1 MKTRRQKMTR
11 MVEHTIAGKTRMV
24 PDEYEVNVP
33 VAPRDLDRA
42 ALRAVVVM
50 TTVVVA
56 GSVVWSTVSIGS
68 LLSAKSP
75 AWAAYLVAGVFDL
88 AWITCLTVEWLS
100 RYEPE
105 KARIPRNAGW
115 AALALSMGAI
125 FTQHMVVGSPVTG
138 VVGAAVSALA
148 KGMWLVL
155 MKYTSRDLLPAQQA
169 WLDQERADINAQMAV
184 ATVQRQ
190 LLRTQDATTAQR
202 LALEAARPVLTT
214 VEREEDEI
222 PETPRPVVTTPALP
236 KIRVPSV
243 AATRDTSGL
252 MTTAEVATLLG
263 VSPSTVRGWKHRGRL
278 SPVVDDETVLYSR
291 DAVEAFQETRR

>member
-1 MKTRRQKMTR
+1 MKTRRQKLTR
-11 MVEHTIAGKTRMV
+11 MVEHTIAGKTRLV
-24 PDEYEVNVP
+24 PDEYEVQVP
-33 VAPRDLDRA
+33 VPPRDLDRA

-75 AWAAYLVAGVFDL
+75 AWGAYLVAGVFDL

-125 FTQHMVVGSPVTG
+125 FTQHLVVGSPVTG
-138 VVGAAVSALA
+138 IVGATVSALA

-155 MKYTSRDLLPAQQA
+155 MKHTSRDLLPAQQA

-190 LLRTQDATTAQR
+190 LLRVQDAATAQR
-202 LALEAARPVLTT
+202 LALEASRPVFETA
-214 VEREEDEI
+214 ERETEEAPD
-222 PETPRPVVTTPALP
+222 PLPVAATPALP
-236 KIRVPSV
+236 KIQVPSV
-243 AATRDTSGL
+243 AATRDTTGL